1 MAKRKS
7 CGQAESDNLVDVLIQ
22 YVNEATHPP
31 TKRKCRLE
39 GFNLKGECEIQ
50 GECKLSHDWLEVFCV
65 YAVDLLEDV
74 FWAAHGDD
82 KAARRLSK
90 LQSVFDKKDDLP
102 PAIKRAA
109 EIHAIMHRL
118 RWVTA
123 PHNEEELVQLIEK
136 KKNRIV
142 YGVSDGAKNEPV
154 GLRDLKWLDEPCDPK
169 FIKVQQQLKES
180 YERPAI
186 QELYKEAK
194 QHWHPKATLQSLALD
209 IYLTRHNYIKR
220 DDRDRAR
227 EGLRRDLRMMRRSNL
242 TVFVE
247 GFDCGSGETDR
258 FRRRPVL

>member
-1 MAKRKS
+1 
-7 CGQAESDNLVDVLIQ
+7 
-22 YVNEATHPP
+22 
-31 TKRKCRLE
+31 
-39 GFNLKGECEIQ
+39 
-50 GECKLSHDWLEVFCV
+50 
-65 YAVDLLEDV
+65 
-74 FWAAHGDD
+74 
-82 KAARRLSK
+82 
-90 LQSVFDKKDDLP
+90 
-102 PAIKRAA
+102 
-109 EIHAIMHRL
+109 
-118 RWVTA
+118 
-123 PHNEEELVQLIEK
+123 
-136 KKNRIV
+136 
-142 YGVSDGAKNEPV
+142 VSDGAKNEPV